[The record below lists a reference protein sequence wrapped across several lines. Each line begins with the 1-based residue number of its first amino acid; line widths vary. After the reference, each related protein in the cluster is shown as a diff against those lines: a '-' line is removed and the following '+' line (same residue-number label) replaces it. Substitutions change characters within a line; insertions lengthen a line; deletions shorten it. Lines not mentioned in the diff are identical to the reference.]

1 MPVLS
6 RVHLARQAEE
16 LTGIGPS
23 EVASL
28 THVLTGRV
36 GLSPIMI
43 GRNGALDRLRT
54 VVEMAEVHSSD
65 LPTVALIAGE
75 AGIGKTR
82 LLREM
87 LATLP
92 SDVSVFSAIAEP
104 RSLGHPFDVARQLT
118 PEGADDNRSDDP
130 AAAAIAAIA
139 SAASIG
145 RVALVIEDLHWIDSD
160 SVNVIDAIA
169 RQPLPNVVI
178 FATYRPSDLSRGA
191 PGGDLV
197 LRLERRNEV
206 DQFRLD
212 RLDRAEV
219 GMLIAAII
227 GRPPSS
233 AAVEAVY
240 RRSGG
245 VPFVIEELMRFA
257 GPDACSDDIV
267 DAQLPWSLEEAVR
280 VQVAALSPQERTIV
294 EVLAVFGQ
302 PAGFEELAAVTGLE
316 ESALLTHLRSLVAND
331 VIDETR
337 NDRLWFG
344 HALLAES
351 VTQQLLGRERRRL
364 HESCFET
371 ISRLAPDDYAA
382 LAHHANGAGR
392 FEDIVAI
399 ARVGSRAYLD
409 RGATFQALRLATLGL
424 GECPDDTGLLSVAT
438 EAAWRL
444 DFLTEALTH
453 AHDWVTVAQTMADR
467 IDAMRYAARIEFEQ
481 RHHHIPASM
490 VDELIEMANAL
501 PDGADRA
508 RAEAA
513 VAQLLMLADDESSIQ
528 WAERA
533 IAHAEA
539 AGDKQILVQ
548 ARLEWASAQHHY
560 AQRHLSLAA
569 MRDVAQDAR
578 AIGDGVLL
586 SRALNNTL
594 TLLAPHSDESRS
606 MRDELRRTAVAFG
619 FDKLGH
625 VNVMWWD
632 ALAAQA
638 NGDLNVFH
646 RTLDEWVSWMPAKR
660 NNADYQSV
668 AMALATEEGRIADGL
683 ALLNDGTD
691 RAGCS
696 WDTDLTVPKLNLAAV
711 ARDSVAGRIAFDQFV
726 GGAPL
731 PDNWFALGTV
741 LQAVAGSLELGI
753 PVAEIRTRM
762 IEGLL
767 AEHPARAELVDA
779 SEGLLA
785 LAEGDFACA
794 AERLRATLSTA
805 RECLPR
811 FVEGSLHLSLA
822 TALLALGDRAGAL
835 AATHDSIDALSRWPG
850 WRRDRAEAMLARLEG
865 TTSRPIGDLTA
876 RESEV
881 AALIAE
887 GLTNGQL
894 AERLFISPKTAAV
907 HVSNI
912 LAKLSLSSRTEIA
925 AWSIRRDLPAAV

>member
-1 MPVLS
+1 
-6 RVHLARQAEE
+6 
-16 LTGIGPS
+16 
-23 EVASL
+23 
-28 THVLTGRV
+28 
-36 GLSPIMI
+36 MI
-43 GRNGALDRLRT
+43 GRAGALDRLRT
-54 VVEMAEVHSSD
+54 VIEMAELHTSD

-82 LLREM
+82 LVRET
-87 LATLP
+87 LAILP
-92 SDVSVFSAIAEP
+92 RDVTVFSAIAEP
-104 RSLGHPFDVARQLT
+104 NSLGHPFDVARQLVT
-118 PEGADDNRSDDP
+118 ASVGTEREIEDDP
-130 AAAAIAAIA
+130 TDVVIAAITL
-139 SAASIG
+139 AAADG
-145 RVALVIEDLHWIDSD
+145 RVAVVIEDLHWIDSD

-169 RQPLPNVVI
+169 RQPLPNVVL

-219 GMLIAAII
+219 GMLINAII

-245 VPFVIEELMRFA
+245 VPFVVEELMRFA
-257 GPDACSDDIV
+257 GPDACIDDIV

-280 VQVAALSPQERTIV
+280 QHVAALNPQERVIV

-302 PAGFEELAAVTGLE
+302 PAGFEELAAVTDIDERAML
-316 ESALLTHLRSLVAND
+316 ANLRELVNNG
-331 VIDETR
+331 VIEETR
-337 NDRLWFG
+337 NDRLWFR

-364 HESCFET
+364 HERCFET
-371 ISRLAPDDYAA
+371 IAALAPDDYAA
-382 LAHHANGAGR
+382 LAHHANAAGR

-399 ARVGSRAYLD
+399 ASVGSRAYLD
-409 RGATFQALRLATLGL
+409 RGATFHALRLATVGL
-424 GECPDDTGLLSVAT
+424 GEAPDDAALLSVAT

-444 DFLTEALTH
+444 DFLAESAAH
-453 AHDWVTVAQTMADR
+453 AITWKQVAPTLADR
-467 IDAMRYAARIEFEQ
+467 IDAMRYIGRIE
-481 RHHHIPASM
+481 
-490 VDELIEMANAL
+490 IEMRKGELSNAVASDLVALAESL

-513 VAQLLMLADDESSIQ
+513 VAQLLMMIDDPRSIE
-528 WAERA
+528 WAESA
-533 IAHAEA
+533 IARAEI

-548 ARLEWASAQHHY
+548 ARLERASAQHHTSN
-560 AQRHLSLAA
+560 RMESLAA
-569 MRDVAQDAR
+569 LRDAAHDAR

-594 TLLAPHSDESRS
+594 DLLPPHSEESRS
-606 MRDELRRTAVAFG
+606 MRAELRSTTVAFG

-632 ALAAQA
+632 AIAAQA
-638 NGDLNVFH
+638 NGDLSAFH
-646 RTLDEWVSWMPAKR
+646 RTIDEWISWTPSKKNSANYK
-660 NNADYQSV
+660 AAS
-668 AMALATEEGRIADGL
+668 MALAAEEGRVADGL
-683 ALLNDGTD
+683 ALMELEGGQYRCN
-691 RAGCS
+691 
-696 WDTDLTVPKLNLAAV
+696 WDHSDLTVAQLSLAAV
-711 ARDSVAGRIAFDQFV
+711 ARDVQLGRIAFDQFV
-726 GGAPL
+726 SGLPL
-731 PDNWFALGTV
+731 ADNWFAQSV
-741 LQAVAGSLELGI
+741 IVQAVASALDLGI
-753 PVAEIRTRM
+753 PTDEIRTR
-762 IEGLL
+762 LL
-767 AEHPARAELVDA
+767 GEFLAGHSAQRELVDA
-779 SEGLLA
+779 TKGLLLLADNDLAGAVVA
-785 LAEGDFACA
+785 LRTTIA
-794 AERLRATLSTA
+794 TA

-811 FVEGSLHLSLA
+811 FVEGSLHLALA
-822 TALLALGDRAGAL
+822 TALLARGDRAGAL
-835 AATHDSIDALSRWPG
+835 VAAHTSIATLATWPG

-865 TTSRPIGDLTA
+865 TRTRPIGDLTA
-876 RESEV
+876 RETEV
-881 AALIAE
+881 ATLIAE

-925 AWSIRRDLPAAV
+925 AWSIRRDLPTIG

>member
-1 MPVLS
+1 MSVLV
-6 RVHLARQAEE
+6 RADRREQLP
-16 LTGIGPS
+16 GFGPI
-23 EVASL
+23 EVANL

-43 GRNGALDRLRT
+43 GRSGALDRLRA
-54 VVEMAEVHSSD
+54 VVEMAELHSSD

-92 SDVSVFSAIAEP
+92 GDVTVFSAIAEP

-118 PEGADDNRSDDP
+118 TTSSDDNHSDTP
-130 AAAAIAAIA
+130 AATVIAAITA
-139 SAASIG
+139 AASVG

-219 GMLIAAII
+219 AMLIAAII
-227 GRPPSS
+227 GRQPSS
-233 AAVEAVY
+233 AAVAAVY

-257 GPDACSDDIV
+257 GPDACSDDII
-267 DAQLPWSLEEAVR
+267 DAQLPWSLAEAVR

-302 PAGFEELAAVTGLE
+302 PAGFEELAAVTGLDE
-316 ESALLTHLRSLVAND
+316 PELLTHLRSLVAKE

-337 NDRLWFG
+337 NDRLWFS

-364 HESCFET
+364 HEASFET
-371 ISRLAPDDYAA
+371 ISRMAPDDYAA

-392 FEDIVAI
+392 FEDIVNI
-399 ARVGSRAYLD
+399 ARIGSRAYLD

-424 GECPDDTGLLSVAT
+424 GECPDDAGLLSVAT

-444 DFLTEALTH
+444 DFLSEALTH
-453 AHDWVTVAQTMADR
+453 AHDWVTVASTVADR
-467 IDAMRYAARIEFEQ
+467 IDAMRYAARIELEQ
-481 RHHHIPASM
+481 KHHDLPDAM

-513 VAQLLMLADDESSIQ
+513 VAQLLMLADDESSIE

-548 ARLEWASAQHHY
+548 ARLERASAQHHY
-560 AQRHLSLAA
+560 SQRHLSLAA
-569 MRDVAQDAR
+569 MLDVAQDAR
-578 AIGDGVLL
+578 SIGDGVLL

-594 TLLAPHSDESRS
+594 NLVAPYGAESKA
-606 MRDELRRTAVAFG
+606 MRDELRRTAAAFG
-619 FDKLGH
+619 LDKLGH

-638 NGDLNVFH
+638 AGDLNEFH
-646 RTLDEWVSWMPAKR
+646 RTLDEWVSWMPGKR

-668 AMALATEEGRIADGL
+668 AMALAAEEGRIADGL
-683 ALLNDGTD
+683 AVLDDGTE
-691 RAGCS
+691 RAGCN
-696 WDTDLTVPKLNLAAV
+696 WDADLALAKLNLAAV
-711 ARDSVAGRIAFDQFV
+711 AHDAIAGRDAFDHFV
-726 GGAPL
+726 EGLPL
-731 PDNWFALGTV
+731 ADNWFAQSVV
-741 LQAVAGSLELGI
+741 LQGVASSLDVGI
-753 PVAEIRTRM
+753 PAAEIRTRL
-762 IEGLL
+762 IDTFL
-767 AEHPARAELVDA
+767 AEHPARAELVDTA
-779 SEGLLA
+779 EGLLA
-785 LAEGDFACA
+785 LAEGDFVA
-794 AERLRATLSTA
+794 ATERLRATLSTA

-811 FVEGSLHLSLA
+811 FIEGSLQLSLA
-822 TALLALGDRAGAL
+822 TALLAQGDRAGAL
-835 AATHDSIDALSRWPG
+835 AATHASIETLAKWPG

-865 TTSRPIGDLTA
+865 TAVRPIGELTA

-912 LAKLSLSSRTEIA
+912 LGKLSLSSRTEIA
-925 AWSIRRDLPAAV
+925 AWSIRRELPAAV

>member
-1 MPVLS
+1 
-6 RVHLARQAEE
+6 
-16 LTGIGPS
+16 
-23 EVASL
+23 
-28 THVLTGRV
+28 
-36 GLSPIMI
+36 MI
-43 GRNGALDRLRT
+43 GRSGALERLRT
-54 VVEMAEVHSSD
+54 VVDMAEIHSSD

-87 LATLP
+87 LAVLP
-92 SDVSVFSAIAEP
+92 ADVTVFSAIAEP

-118 PEGADDNRSDDP
+118 SPETAANDDSNDNEDP
-130 AAAAIAAIA
+130 AVAAISAITAAARD
-139 SAASIG
+139 G

-169 RQPLPNVVI
+169 RGRLPNVVV
-178 FATYRPSDLSRGA
+178 FATYRPADLSRGA

-219 GMLIAAII
+219 GLLMTAII
-227 GRPPSS
+227 GRQASS
-233 AAVEAVY
+233 AAIEAVY

-245 VPFVIEELMRFA
+245 VPFVIEELMRVA

-280 VQVAALSPQERTIV
+280 QQVAGLNPQERAIV

-302 PAGFEELAAVTGLE
+302 PASFEELSTVTGLDE
-316 ESALLTHLRSLVAND
+316 HELLSHLRTLVAHE
-331 VIDETR
+331 VIEETR

-344 HALLAES
+344 HALVAES
-351 VTQQLLGRERRRL
+351 VTHQLLGRERRRL
-364 HESCFET
+364 HECCFTT
-371 ISRLAPDDYAA
+371 ISRLSPDDYAA

-399 ARVGSRAYLD
+399 ARTGSRAYLD
-409 RGATFQALRLATLGL
+409 RGATFQALRLATTGL
-424 GECPDDTGLLSVAT
+424 GEAPDDPSLLSVAT

-444 DFLTEALTH
+444 DFLNEAVTH
-453 AHDWVTVAQTMADR
+453 AHDWVRVAPTVADR
-467 IDAMRYAARIEFEQ
+467 IDAMRYAARIEFER
-481 RHHHIPASM
+481 RHRDQPDAI
-490 VDELIEMANAL
+490 VGQLIELADSL

-513 VAQLLMLADDESSIQ
+513 VAQLLMLADDESSIE

-539 AGDKQILVQ
+539 AGDKHILVQ
-548 ARLEWASAQHHY
+548 ARLEWASAQHRHM
-560 AQRHLSLAA
+560 QRQFSLAA

-594 TLLAPHSDESRS
+594 NLLAPHSAESKA
-606 MRDELRRTAVAFG
+606 MRDELRSTAVAFG
-619 FDKLGH
+619 IDKLGH

-632 ALAAQA
+632 ALAAEA
-638 NGDLNVFH
+638 SGDLDLFR
-646 RTLDEWVSWMPAKR
+646 RTLDEWVSWTPAKKHLV
-660 NNADYQSV
+660 DYQAV
-668 AMALATEEGRIADGL
+668 AMALASEEGRIADGL
-683 ALLNDGTD
+683 GLLTEGSTV
-691 RAGCS
+691 AGCA
-696 WDTDLTVPKLNLAAV
+696 WEADLSASLLNLAAV
-711 ARDSVAGRIAFDQFV
+711 AQDGSAGRVAFDQFV
-726 GGAPL
+726 GGPAL
-731 PDNWFALGTV
+731 GDNWFALSIV
-741 LQAVAGSLELGI
+741 LQAVASSLEVGI
-753 PVAEIRTRM
+753 STTEIRQR
-762 IEGLL
+762 LL
-767 AEHPARAELVDA
+767 DGFLGEHPARVELGEA
-779 SEGLLA
+779 SEGLLS
-785 LAEGDFACA
+785 LADGDNTGAV
-794 AERLRATLSTA
+794 RLLRTTLATA
-805 RECLPR
+805 DEHLPR
-811 FVEGSLHLSLA
+811 FVEGSLHLALA
-822 TALLALGDRAGAL
+822 SALLAQGERGEAL
-835 AATHDSIDALSRWPG
+835 AATHNSVEALSRWPG
-850 WRRDRAEAMLARLEG
+850 WRRDRAEAMLGRLEG
-865 TTSRPIGDLTA
+865 TAVRPIGDLTA

-881 AALIAE
+881 ASLLAE

-912 LAKLSLSSRTEIA
+912 LAKLGLSSRTEIA
-925 AWSIRRDLPAAV
+925 AWSIRRELPVTA

>member
-1 MPVLS
+1 M
-6 RVHLARQAEE
+6 
-16 LTGIGPS
+16 
-23 EVASL
+23 
-28 THVLTGRV
+28 LTGRV

-43 GRNGALDRLRT
+43 GRAGALERLRT
-54 VVEMAEVHSSD
+54 VIEMAELHASD
-65 LPTVALIAGE
+65 LPTVVLIAGE

-82 LLREM
+82 LVRET
-87 LATLP
+87 LAILP
-92 SDVSVFSAIAEP
+92 RDVTVFSAIAEP
-104 RSLGHPFDVARQLT
+104 NSPGHPFDVARQLVSAAAGT
-118 PEGADDNRSDDP
+118 EGQPNDDP
-130 AAAAIAAIA
+130 TDAVIAAIT
-139 SAASIG
+139 AAAGEG
-145 RVALVIEDLHWIDSD
+145 RVAVVIEDLHWIDSD

-169 RQPLPNVVI
+169 RQRLPNVMM

-219 GMLIAAII
+219 GMLINAII

-233 AAVEAVY
+233 AAVEAVH

-245 VPFVIEELMRFA
+245 VPFVVEELMRFA
-257 GPDACSDDIV
+257 GPDACIDDIV
-267 DAQLPWSLEEAVR
+267 DAQLPWSLEEVVR
-280 VQVAALSPQERTIV
+280 QQVAALNPQERVIV

-302 PAGFEELAAVTGLE
+302 PAGFEQLLAVTDLDE
-316 ESALLTHLRSLVAND
+316 RELLANLRALVGKE
-331 VIDETR
+331 VVEETR
-337 NDRLWFG
+337 NDRLWFR

-351 VTQQLLGRERRRL
+351 VVQQLLGRERRRL
-364 HESCFET
+364 HKRCFET
-371 ISRLAPDDYAA
+371 ISSLTPDEYAA

-424 GECPDDTGLLSVAT
+424 GEAPEDAALLAVAT

-444 DFLTEALTH
+444 DFVAESAAH
-453 AHDWVTVAQTMADR
+453 AVTWKRVAPTVADR
-467 IDAMRYAARIEFEQ
+467 IDAIRYAGRIEIESRRGQ
-481 RHHHIPASM
+481 RPDAA
-490 VDELIEMANAL
+490 VNDLVEMAESL

-513 VAQLLMLADDESSIQ
+513 VAQLLMLIDDSQAVE

-533 IAHAEA
+533 IARAEI

-548 ARLEWASAQHHY
+548 ARLERASAHSLTSS
-560 AQRHLSLAA
+560 RTESLAA
-569 MRDVAQDAR
+569 LRDVTQDAR

-594 TLLAPHSDESRS
+594 DLLPPHSEESRA
-606 MRDELRRTAVAFG
+606 MRAELRSTAAAFG

-625 VNVMWWD
+625 VNVLWWD
-632 ALAAQA
+632 AIAAQA
-638 NGDLNVFH
+638 NGDLNAFH
-646 RTLDEWVSWMPAKR
+646 RTINEWISWTPAKKNSAR
-660 NNADYQSV
+660 YKSV
-668 AMALATEEGRIADGL
+668 AIALAAEEGRVADGL
-683 ALLNDGTD
+683 AMMETDGG
-691 RAGCS
+691 RWVCRWEHS
-696 WDTDLTVPKLNLAAV
+696 DLTIAQLSLAAV
-711 ARDSVAGRIAFDQFV
+711 ARDTHLGRLAFDQFV
-726 GGAPL
+726 SGTPP
-731 PDNWFALGTV
+731 PDNWLAQSV
-741 LQAVAGSLELGI
+741 IVQAVAAAIDLGI
-753 PVAEIRTRM
+753 PTTEIRERLLG
-762 IEGLL
+762 GLL
-767 AEHPARAELVDA
+767 ADHSAREELAEA
-779 SEGLLA
+779 AQGLLL
-785 LAEGDFACA
+785 LADNDPKA
-794 AERLRATLSTA
+794 AVVALRATIANA

-811 FVEGSLHLSLA
+811 YVEGSLHLALA
-822 TALLALGDRAGAL
+822 AALLAGGDRHGAL
-835 AATHDSIDALSRWPG
+835 VATRTSIDTLATWPG
-850 WRRDRAEAMLARLEG
+850 WRRDRADAMLARLAG
-865 TTSRPIGDLTA
+865 SQSRPIGDLTA

-881 AALIAE
+881 ATLIAE

-925 AWSIRRDLPAAV
+925 AWSIRRELTTNI